1 MSIPMSSWQ
10 SPAKKDNPKDHPLRA
25 RRLVL
30 DTVYE
35 TFPDEYHDINDVYVV
50 WFCYI
55 LGGWKALVG
64 YGDNGLYYEV
74 THDVAKNQTYVDV
87 YAKRVQRVFKVGEAI
102 RLGVSYE
109 T

>member
-1 MSIPMSSWQ
+1 MRSWQ
-10 SPAKKDNPKDHPLRA
+10 LHNKDNPNDHPLKA

-35 TFPDEYHDINDVYVV
+35 MLPDNYHDINDVYVV

-64 YGDNGLYYEV
+64 YEYDEGLYYEV
-74 THDVAKNQTYVDV
+74 THNATKKQTYVDV
-87 YAKRVQRVFKVGEAI
+87 YAKNYQRV
-102 RLGVSYE
+102 VSHAE
-109 T
+109 TTKESDET

>member
-10 SPAKKDNPKDHPLRA
+10 SPKKQDNPNDHPLRA

-50 WFCYI
+50 WFCYV

-64 YGDNGLYYEV
+64 YEHDGYYYEV

-87 YAKRVQRVFKVGEAI
+87 YAKHFQRVVGTAEST
-102 RLGVSYE
+102 RLGQS
-109 T
+109 